1 VSDPRLPAAF
11 ADLEPFVEWAIPTER
26 ERYLKRL
33 DSPIEQLRTFFDAMA
48 ARAEEIR
55 DYLDK
60 QYGPDMAVED
70 QRLLWM
76 MFSLICISFAVEVFG
91 APAVPDTGSA
101 YMERPGEP
109 QTFPV

>member
-1 VSDPRLPAAF
+1 VTDAQLPAAF
-11 ADLEPFVEWAIPTER
+11 ADLERFVEWAIPTEK

-33 DSPIEQLRTFFDAMA
+33 DSTIEELREFFDALA
-48 ARAEEIR
+48 PRSEEIR

-60 QYGPDMAVED
+60 QYGPDMAIED

-76 MFSLICISFAVEVFG
+76 MFSLICTSFAVEVFN